1 VTNYAELSCDEPKDG
16 LFMPGSEGLERWNEV
31 DIPDDMP
38 VSRILRDYV
47 GQVCGV
53 YGFRAAGPMG
63 DPCDVIGLLWGAV
76 FGLEERL
83 ADVQRRVDALK
94 G

>member
-1 VTNYAELSCDEPKDG
+1 MS
-16 LFMPGSEGLERWNEV
+16 GSEAVGSWRNV
-31 DIPDDMP
+31 DIPDDLP

-47 GQVCGV
+47 ADVCGFDG
-53 YGFRAAGPMG
+53 YMGAGTRA

-83 ADVQRRVDALK
+83 ADAQRHVDGA
-94 G
+94 

>member
-1 VTNYAELSCDEPKDG
+1 
-16 LFMPGSEGLERWNEV
+16 MPGSEGLERWNEV

-47 GQVCGV
+47 GQVCGFD
-53 YGFRAAGPMG
+53 GFTAAGTVT
-63 DPCDVIGLLWGAV
+63 DPCAVIELLWGAV

-83 ADVQRRVDALK
+83 GDVQRRVDAIE

>member
-1 VTNYAELSCDEPKDG
+1 
-16 LFMPGSEGLERWNEV
+16 MPDFEGLERWNKV

-47 GQVCGV
+47 EQVCGFR
-53 YGFRAAGPMG
+53 GFRAAGTVT
-63 DPCDVIGLLWGAV
+63 DPCEVIGLLWGAV

-83 ADVQRRVDALK
+83 GDVQRRVDAL
-94 G
+94 GG

>member
-1 VTNYAELSCDEPKDG
+1 
-16 LFMPGSEGLERWNEV
+16 MPGSEGLERWNEV

-47 GQVCGV
+47 GQVCGFD
-53 YGFRAAGPMG
+53 GFRAHGSVT
-63 DPCDVIGLLWGAV
+63 DPCAVIELLWGAV

-83 ADVQRRVDALK
+83 GDVQRRVDAIE